1 MALFKSKEER
11 KQVKEER
18 QQQWFDN
25 FINNTNLQALKE
37 EDKEY
42 AFKVN
47 ENLEQLQRFTTRASE
62 GEVAQLEMM
71 STLIDQNWLI
81 IKLLSEINQK
91 LDK

>member
-1 MALFKSKEER
+1 MALFKSKD
-11 KQVKEER
+11 KKMAKDER

-25 FINNTNLQALKE
+25 FINNTNLQSLKE

-47 ENLEQLQRFTTRASE
+47 ENLEQSQRYTTRASE
-62 GEVAQLEMM
+62 GEVAQLEMT

-81 IKLLSEINQK
+81 IKLLNEVNQK